1 MSERMTGD
9 KAVKE
14 VVKLLNRS
22 TLPNFR
28 GRAYYYERP
37 EKMREEYIVVN
48 HLPFVHR
55 RASEEAIVN
64 VNVHVPDHSTNEPAS
79 ERLSELVD
87 AIIALFDPKGTYL
100 NGSYYE
106 FYADS
111 RPIEEKD
118 NTHFVNLQILVRFNN
133 LHY

>member
-1 MSERMTGD
+1 MTGD

-14 VVKLLNRS
+14 VVKLLNGAN
-22 TLPNFR
+22 LPDFS

-37 EKMREEYIVVN
+37 EVMRGEYIVVN
-48 HLPFVHR
+48 HMPFVHR
-55 RASEEAIVN
+55 RPSEEGIVN
-64 VNVHVPDHSTNEPAS
+64 INVHVPDKTSNEPDS
-79 ERLSELVD
+79 KRLSVLTD
-87 AIIALFDPKGTYL
+87 AIIALFDPRGTYL

-111 RPIEEKD
+111 RPIEENDK
-118 NTHFVNLQILVRFNN
+118 THFVNLQILVRFNN